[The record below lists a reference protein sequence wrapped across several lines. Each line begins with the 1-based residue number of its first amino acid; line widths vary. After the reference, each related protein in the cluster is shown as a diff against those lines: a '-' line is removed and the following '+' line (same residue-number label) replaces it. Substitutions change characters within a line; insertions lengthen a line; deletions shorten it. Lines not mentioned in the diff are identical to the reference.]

1 MVHLTPEQTSLESA
15 TSEAEM
21 FELEPETELE
31 EPFKVYFNC
40 CYLKASKKY
49 GLTKTTIVG

>member
-15 TSEAEM
+15 TNEAEM
-21 FELEPETELE
+21 FELEPMTELE

-49 GLTKTTIVG
+49 GLTKTTTVG